1 MAAPLLRSW
10 RLGARFVCAQSHTA
24 QKVAQFSTSVISTGN
39 SSKKDE
45 LYRQLTI
52 EVKGHDTAI
61 LNSYQHFTTM
71 AAKELGV
78 NIDRVYGPPRIFTRM
93 SLMKSVFVHKK
104 HFHQYEMRTMFKVF
118 EIKHIT
124 GSTASTFLEYIQRN
138 LPEGLA
144 MKVTKVQI
152 EPFPSHLQPPE
163 STSKTKKV
171 ESSHQSAQN

>member
-1 MAAPLLRSW
+1 MTQP
-10 RLGARFVCAQSHTA
+10 
-24 QKVAQFSTSVISTGN
+24 FSTVTTISP
-39 SSKKDE
+39 
-45 LYRQLTI
+45 LWLP
-52 EVKGHDTAI
+52 
-61 LNSYQHFTTM
+61 
-71 AAKELGV
+71 KELGV
-78 NIDRVYGPPRIFTRM
+78 NIDRVYDPPRIFTRM

-171 ESSHQSAQN
+171 ESSHHSAQN